1 MFNRLKITRRYGL
14 VLLSVLVLASAQDA
28 PDLQERIITITYDGG
43 NRSSPDLRFGP
54 YEYTHPDPEGLV
66 ATVSNLTIYGSEA
79 TLEAPQGVMIADAE
93 GQRQASFAGG
103 VRVER
108 GRLRATGPELDY
120 DEATGLGTLE
130 RDVDIL
136 VEPPPE
142 RADQGDV
149 TITANSV
156 TFDVDTDVSTSR
168 GDVLLINGNQ
178 RAEAQELIYE
188 EARDLAKLSSSGQQ
202 VRAVRQ
208 NDDGE
213 LIIVADEIRTLTQ
226 TDGLLAVGNVI
237 IVDGPIRSTGDVV
250 FFDDASDRAEIVGS
264 PATSLER
271 DDQGEPL
278 FEISGARI
286 EQRIDLDVVNLLD
299 DSVPPGFDET
309 DFQLSSEAE

>member
-1 MFNRLKITRRYGL
+1 M
-14 VLLSVLVLASAQDA
+14 
-28 PDLQERIITITYDGG
+28 
-43 NRSSPDLRFGP
+43 
-54 YEYTHPDPEGLV
+54 
-66 ATVSNLTIYGSEA
+66 
-79 TLEAPQGVMIADAE
+79 
-93 GQRQASFAGG
+93 
-103 VRVER
+103 R
-108 GRLRATGPELDY
+108 GRLEATGPALDY
-120 DEATGLGTLE
+120 DESTGLGTLE
-130 RDVDIL
+130 SDVGIV

-142 RADQGDV
+142 RDNQGDV

-178 RAEAQELIYE
+178 RAEAEELIYE

-226 TDGLLAVGNVI
+226 TDSLLAVGNVVI
-237 IVDGPIRSTGDVV
+237 IDGPIRSTGDVV
-250 FFDDASDRAEIVGS
+250 FFDDATDRAEIVGN
-264 PATSLER
+264 PATSQER

-299 DSVPPGFDET
+299 NSVSAGFDEA

>member
-1 MFNRLKITRRYGL
+1 MGFGL
-14 VLLSVLVLASAQDA
+14 WALLAFVSAQDA

-43 NRSSPDLRFGP
+43 NRASPDLRFGP
-54 YEYTHPDPEGLV
+54 YEYSHPDPEGLM

-79 TLEAPQGVMIADAE
+79 VLEAPQGVMIADAE

-103 VRVER
+103 VRVVR
-108 GRLRATGPELDY
+108 GRLEATGPALAY
-120 DEATGLGTLE
+120 DESTGLGTLE
-130 RDVDIL
+130 RLFDVGVDIV

-142 RADQGDV
+142 RANQGDV

-178 RAEAQELIYE
+178 QAEAEELVYE

-226 TDGLLAVGNVI
+226 TDSLLAVGNVI

-250 FFDDASDRAEIVGS
+250 FFDDAC
-264 PATSLER
+264 
-271 DDQGEPL
+271 
-278 FEISGARI
+278 
-286 EQRIDLDVVNLLD
+286 
-299 DSVPPGFDET
+299 
-309 DFQLSSEAE
+309 